1 MTRWDTD
8 NLNAPHTQRELQQ
21 EWGGDGVSDL
31 VKRLR
36 ANNAYKYTG
45 IVTHAAADRIEMLE
59 REVAAS
65 YANQVSMADRIK
77 QLERELVE
85 QVNKKVGYY
94 NDWMAEKAL
103 AEFTEAIILKI
114 INGPQVECIPDNDIQ
129 ADIAA
134 YRKARGL

>member
-8 NLNAPHTQRELQQ
+8 NLNAAHTQRELDQ
-21 EWGGDGVSDL
+21 EFGPVIDCEIGGGNVFADLGFENADLMALQSDN
-31 VKRLR
+31 KGLR
-36 ANNAYKYTG
+36 
-45 IVTHAAADRIEMLE
+45 DRIE
-59 REVAAS
+59 
-65 YANQVSMADRIK
+65 QI
-77 QLERELVE
+77 ERELAE